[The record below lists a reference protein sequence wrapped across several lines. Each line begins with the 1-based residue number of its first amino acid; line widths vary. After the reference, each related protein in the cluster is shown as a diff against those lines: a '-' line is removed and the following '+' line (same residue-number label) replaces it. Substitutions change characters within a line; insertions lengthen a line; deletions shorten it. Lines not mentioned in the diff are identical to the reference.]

1 MNIEWEK
8 LTILQKRQMII
19 NYINN
24 ELEKNKEDYQNSII
38 DNLTY
43 TKNNLFLESLK
54 KDKIFLKSLK
64 NEDVIIKDNNIYQIK
79 IIKKS
84 MDNLIF
90 YTNNKFVTQFK
101 ITNYNYRIIKNF
113 VEYEKKNKK

>member
-1 MNIEWEK
+1 MDIQWKK

-24 ELEKNKEDYQNSII
+24 ELEKNKEDYQNSVI

-64 NEDVIIKDNNIYQIK
+64 NEDVIIKDNNIYQIES
-79 IIKKS
+79 IKKS
-84 MDNLIF
+84 TDNLIF
-90 YTNNKFVTQFK
+90 YTNNKFITQFK
-101 ITNYNYRIIKNF
+101 IANYNYRVIKKF
-113 VEYEKKNKK
+113 SEYEK

>member
-1 MNIEWEK
+1 MDIQWKK

-24 ELEKNKEDYQNSII
+24 ELEKNKEDYQNSVI

-54 KDKIFLKSLK
+54 KDKIFFANIMCIVILYNYLIYISLK
-64 NEDVIIKDNNIYQIK
+64 PF
-79 IIKKS
+79 S
-84 MDNLIF
+84 
-90 YTNNKFVTQFK
+90 FK
-101 ITNYNYRIIKNF
+101 
-113 VEYEKKNKK
+113 